1 MSHSNP
7 AKPRVPPKAQPTGGT
22 CRTGQPPSGPDP
34 DEPNPFGP
42 DAPNVREDD
51 PPGGQV
57 VPEAPPPKPPTTPL
71 DYGDFA
77 PDEG

>member
-1 MSHSNP
+1 MLNVSRP
-7 AKPRVPPKAQPTGGT
+7 GKTVGDPPNDF
-22 CRTGQPPSGPDP
+22 GQARNDLDP
-34 DEPNPFGP
+34 DESNIFGP

-51 PPGGQV
+51 PPDGQV
-57 VPEAPPPKPPTTPL
+57 VTEVEPTKIPDAPL

>member
-1 MSHSNP
+1 MSDP
-7 AKPRVPPKAQPTGGT
+7 ALSKAPQGT
-22 CRTGQPPSGPDP
+22 QGAGHPGQARIGPGPDP

>member
-1 MSHSNP
+1 MSNP
-7 AKPRVPPKAQPTGGT
+7 TSTWGPGGAQPTDQ
-22 CRTGQPPSGPDP
+22 RGQPGRVGSGPDP

-57 VPEAPPPKPPTTPL
+57 VPEASPPKPPTTPL

-77 PDEG
+77 PDEA

>member
-1 MSHSNP
+1 MSHP
-7 AKPRVPPKAQPTGGT
+7 ATSKMSRDTQPTGGT
-22 CRTGQPPSGPDP
+22 GQPGHLPSGPDP

-51 PPGGQV
+51 SPGGQV
-57 VPEAPPPKPPTTPL
+57 VPEAPPPKPSTTPL

>member
-1 MSHSNP
+1 MSNP
-7 AKPRVPPKAQPTGGT
+7 AAPQPPEKPR
-22 CRTGQPPSGPDP
+22 RWDRPSTPGAGPDQ

-57 VPEAPPPKPPTTPL
+57 VPEAPPPSPPETVL
-71 DYGDFA
+71 DDDQFA
-77 PDEG
+77 PDET

>member
-1 MSHSNP
+1 MSNP
-7 AKPRVPPKAQPTGGT
+7 AAPHVPDSPRRTDQPGVPKA
-22 CRTGQPPSGPDP
+22 GPDP

-57 VPEAPPPKPPTTPL
+57 VPEAPPPKPPDTVL
-71 DYGDFA
+71 DDDQFA
-77 PDEG
+77 PDEA

>member
-1 MSHSNP
+1 MSNP
-7 AKPRVPPKAQPTGGT
+7 TSAPGPAGAQTNDPYQ
-22 CRTGQPPSGPDP
+22 QPGRGASGPDP

-57 VPEAPPPKPPTTPL
+57 VPEAPPPQPPATPL

-77 PDEG
+77 PDET